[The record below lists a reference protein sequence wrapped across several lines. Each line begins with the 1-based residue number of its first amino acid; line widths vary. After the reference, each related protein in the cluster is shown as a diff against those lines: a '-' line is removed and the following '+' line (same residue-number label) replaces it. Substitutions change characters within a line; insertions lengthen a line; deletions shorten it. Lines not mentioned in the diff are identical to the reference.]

1 MRSGSN
7 IVLKTS
13 SRGAS
18 RVLVISSSRSE
29 GNVTLN
35 LLSLAITAF
44 LLVLDLVQDLVQSV
58 EALLPEFAIALDPL
72 VGRPQRRGIQAGRP
86 PLGFAS
92 PLDELCALEHLQMLV
107 DGGPNAHRW
116 RRPVRRN
123 RVVGRDRRAV
133 R

>member
-29 GNVTLN
+29 GNITLN

-72 VGRPQRRGIQAGRP
+72 VGRPQRRGIPAGRP
-86 PLGFAS
+86 PLGFGSQPDRSA
-92 PLDELCALEHLQMLV
+92 AGR
-107 DGGPNAHRW
+107 GG
-116 RRPVRRN
+116 
-123 RVVGRDRRAV
+123 
-133 R
+133 